1 MPPMVRVNGEMSLR
15 NDMIMRNVLY
25 AGWLK
30 RAKSASF
37 LYISVLLARLRH
49 TFECLRERKFRQGKG
64 FLFVCFVTLSGHI
77 SESIVSN
84 EALLIEE
91 LLY

>member
-1 MPPMVRVNGEMSLR
+1 MVGVNSEMSLR

-30 RAKSASF
+30 GAKSASF
-37 LYISVLLARLRH
+37 LYISGLLARLRQ
-49 TFECLRERKFRQGKG
+49 TFESLRERKFRQSKG

-77 SESIVSN
+77 SKSIVSN